1 MTPTKPGRL
10 HLKLHVMSDTYISSN
25 YEMNMTMDVHPR
37 IRPFG
42 ADPAEEDAKSWKTK
56 TTLRGF
62 NSSTG
67 IKFSAEEIS
76 EVSALHK
83 EFKSIQEEERKLA
96 LEGKDKPPELVA
108 RRAFVDSRIQKWKSR
123 RAAKEDDNKTALE
136 EGNTEAEDCSES
148 FESKRER
155 WEKAWAR
162 RFAIRKWP
170 LKGLDAM
177 IPDTLMDLPPS
188 PYDTNRNKN
197 PVHVET
203 GG

>member
-1 MTPTKPGRL
+1 
-10 HLKLHVMSDTYISSN
+10 
-25 YEMNMTMDVHPR
+25 
-37 IRPFG
+37 
-42 ADPAEEDAKSWKTK
+42 
-56 TTLRGF
+56 
-62 NSSTG
+62 
-67 IKFSAEEIS
+67 
-76 EVSALHK
+76 
-83 EFKSIQEEERKLA
+83 
-96 LEGKDKPPELVA
+96 
-108 RRAFVDSRIQKWKSR
+108 
-123 RAAKEDDNKTALE
+123 LE